1 VSALGRAVS
10 RSRARAGA
18 AFRGGPLASRSFRLL
33 AGGQLTSTIGDY
45 CYDVALPWLVLST
58 RGGTVLLGTVLACYG
73 IPRTVLIPVG
83 GMLADRASPRMVMLG
98 ADAARCCLVAV
109 MVLLALRHVTT
120 LALLGPVAAGLG
132 AGAGL
137 FIPASFSIMPSLL
150 DPARL
155 QAGNALNEAA
165 VQLGSLTGPALGGI
179 LVASAGSAPAF
190 AVDAAT
196 FGVSALTLALIRAT
210 TSRPAPAGGAGAD
223 LPSAPEAGEGTAPA
237 PAVPDAGT
245 VWQLLRQERL
255 LKLILAVS
263 VAANFTF
270 GGTFEV
276 ALPAL
281 AHARFG
287 AAGYG
292 ALIACFGAG
301 AVTGTLA
308 AARKTALGRPAVVAF
323 AAFLI
328 ESAAA
333 GLIPFLGGLPGGC
346 AACLALGACNGFGNV
361 IMLTLVQQWA
371 PPRLLGRVMSL
382 IMLASFGTFPLSVA
396 ISGVLVRSIGP
407 APFFPLSGAVLA
419 VTVLLALG
427 QRELRLL
434 GAAPQQGPPGMPA
447 QQAEAAGTELS

>member
-1 VSALGRAVS
+1 VS

-33 AGGQLTSTIGDY
+33 AIGQLTSTIGDY
-45 CYDVALPWLVLST
+45 CYDVALPWLVLT
-58 RGGTVLLGTVLACYG
+58 ARGGPVLLGTVLACYG
-73 IPRTVLIPVG
+73 IPRAALIPVG
-83 GMLADRASPRMVMLG
+83 GILADRAGPRVVMLG
-98 ADAARCCLVAV
+98 ADAARCLLVAV
-109 MVLLALRHVTT
+109 MVLLALRHLTT

-137 FIPASFSIMPSLL
+137 FIPASFTIMPSLL

-165 VQLGSLTGPALGGI
+165 VQIGSLTGPALGGI

-196 FGVSALTLALIRAT
+196 FAVSAFTLALVRTAP
-210 TSRPAPAGGAGAD
+210 RPAAQPGDPASGLAAAAKDGEEPAGARGRAAQ
-223 LPSAPEAGEGTAPA
+223 A
-237 PAVPDAGT
+237 T
-245 VWQLLRQERL
+245 VWQLLRRERL
-255 LKLILAVS
+255 LRLILAIS

-301 AVTGTLA
+301 AVAGTLA
-308 AARKTALGRPAVVAF
+308 AARNTALLRPAVVAF

-361 IMLTLVQQWA
+361 ITLTLVQRWA

-382 IMLASFGTFPLSVA
+382 IMLASFGTFPISVA
-396 ISGVLVRSIGP
+396 ISGILVRSIGP
-407 APFFPLSGAVLA
+407 VPFFPLSGAVLA
-419 VTVLLALG
+419 VTILVALG
-427 QRELRLL
+427 QRELRSL
-434 GAAPQQGPPGMPA
+434 GAPAREAPAGPAGPA
-447 QQAEAAGTELS
+447 DQAEAKLT